1 MTTTDGKLP
10 AGPVR
15 DVVAALRSL
24 DDDPGLEV
32 YWTTE
37 LVAARMHQ
45 PAVEYVR
52 TFLGDAARLGYA
64 RSRSAGITRR
74 WRITDAGRTAL

>member
-1 MTTTDGKLP
+1 MTADGKLP

-15 DVVAALRSL
+15 DVLAALKSL
-24 DDDPGLEV
+24 DDDPVLDTYWSTDMVARRMNHPEV
-32 YWTTE
+32 
-37 LVAARMHQ
+37 A
-45 PAVEYVR
+45 YVR

-74 WRITDAGRTAL
+74 WRITDAGKAAL